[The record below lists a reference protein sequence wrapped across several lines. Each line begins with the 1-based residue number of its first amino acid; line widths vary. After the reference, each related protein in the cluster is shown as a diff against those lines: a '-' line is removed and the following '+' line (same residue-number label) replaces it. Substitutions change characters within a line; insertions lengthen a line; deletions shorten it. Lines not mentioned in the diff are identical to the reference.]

1 MGSTYYVDPAAGGS
15 NNGSSWTDA
24 WTSIQSA
31 FDTATAGDV
40 VYCKGTQTTAATLDI
55 DTQQGSNAAGY
66 VKYVGCNSLGN
77 VDGTRF
83 VIDVNN
89 TAVHGITVG
98 NYDMYWF
105 ENFEIKNAGAGGD
118 SKDGV
123 NFAAST
129 ATGWTFINC
138 SFHNCSGY
146 GVNDGSSA
154 YLGFSLFVR
163 CAFYSNTL
171 GGMFDSS
178 VSNLICFSSF
188 RDNTGDGAAI
198 SSIFLGCVIHGN
210 GDDGIDTRS
219 GSSAR
224 LINCVIDNN
233 TDDGIYW
240 VAGANAYTPI
250 VLGSRITNHSGSGDV
265 GINANSDPL
274 ITGWCYFENND
285 GDNIQNGTI
294 AQFIPAEGGSTTS
307 NLEDLSNTDYGY
319 VDSANHDFST
329 RYVDSGDPDLRRTAI
344 TVPWS

>member
-1 MGSTYYVDPAAGGS
+1 
-15 NNGSSWTDA
+15 
-24 WTSIQSA
+24 
-31 FDTATAGDV
+31 
-40 VYCKGTQTTAATLDI
+40 
-55 DTQQGSNAAGY
+55 
-66 VKYVGCNSLGN
+66 
-77 VDGTRF
+77 
-83 VIDVNN
+83 
-89 TAVHGITVG
+89 
-98 NYDMYWF
+98 
-105 ENFEIKNAGAGGD
+105 
-118 SKDGV
+118 
-123 NFAAST
+123 
-129 ATGWTFINC
+129 
-138 SFHNCSGY
+138 
-146 GVNDGSSA
+146 
-154 YLGFSLFVR
+154 
-163 CAFYSNTL
+163 
-171 GGMFDSS
+171 MFDSS

-240 VAGANAYTPI
+240 VAGTNAYAPI